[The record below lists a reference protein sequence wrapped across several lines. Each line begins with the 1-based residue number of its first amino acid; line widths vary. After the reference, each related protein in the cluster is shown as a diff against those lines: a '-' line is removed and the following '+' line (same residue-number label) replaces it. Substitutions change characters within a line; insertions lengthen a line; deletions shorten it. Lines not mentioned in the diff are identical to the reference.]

1 MCENPPARSSNQNRG
16 ALGPRLNREVVLAR
30 RPIISLELWV
40 LVFTSDLELRDSAI
54 SIADII
60 ESGHY

>member
-16 ALGPRLNREVVLAR
+16 ALGPRLNREIVLAR
-30 RPIISLELWV
+30 RPIISLELCV

-54 SIADII
+54 LLRTFK
-60 ESGHY
+60 ESGH